1 MPEWLLAIVLWFI
14 GLAGLHELPP
24 PGVCAPVQ
32 GPAFV
37 IGAGSEHRA
46 WCIDEWGTMREVSQT
61 RSFRLTVAQ

>member
-24 PGVCAPVQ
+24 AGGCVPAP

-37 IGAGSEHRA
+37 SAAGSEHRPMCVDA
-46 WCIDEWGTMREVSQT
+46 WGTMREQAGS
-61 RSFRLTVAQ
+61 R